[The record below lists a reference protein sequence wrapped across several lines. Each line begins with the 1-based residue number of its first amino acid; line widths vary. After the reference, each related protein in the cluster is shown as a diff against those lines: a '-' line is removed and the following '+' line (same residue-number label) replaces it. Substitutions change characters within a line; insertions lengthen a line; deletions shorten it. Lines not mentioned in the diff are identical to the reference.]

1 MSRTS
6 PMEIA
11 DSKAVAKMRSAGMK
25 IDEGDARK
33 EQKEARQA
41 KRGTAR
47 PEPFNRCPM
56 CGSSE
61 IRYRSRGDNY
71 LCRRCGNVWK
81 VHDSP
86 KKGKVKK

>member
-11 DSKAVAKMRSAGMK
+11 DSNAVAKMRSAGMK
-25 IDEGDARK
+25 IDVGDARK
-33 EQKEARQA
+33 EQREARQA

-47 PEPFNRCPM
+47 REPINRCPM

-61 IRYRSRGDNY
+61 IRYRSRGDSY
-71 LCRRCGNVWK
+71 LCRRCGHAWTK
-81 VHDSP
+81 VDFP
-86 KKGKVKK
+86 KKAKVKK